1 MKKQGLYIP
10 PSLVDIDE
18 NMSVNLNS
26 KTENGGVT
34 AKSLSIPQI
43 DPIFSYKTK
52 GGDIY
57 VYVVK
62 TEIMKIAI
70 MTFDDTSTE
79 YVYAAI
85 TLTSSWESEHLI
97 FNAENNFPFDEDNP
111 FVELHKDEVAMQ
123 ELGELLANVFYSG
136 E

>member
-1 MKKQGLYIP
+1 MRSKMT
-10 PSLVDIDE
+10 E
-18 NMSVNLNS
+18 NLNTKS
-26 KTENGGVT
+26 ENGGVT
-34 AKSLSIPQI
+34 AQSLSIPQVE
-43 DPIFSYKTK
+43 PIFSFKTS

-62 TEIMKIAI
+62 TEIAKIAI

-79 YVYAAI
+79 YVYSAI
-85 TLTSSWESEHLI
+85 TLTSSWESEHLV

-111 FVELHKDEVAMQ
+111 FVELHKNESAMQ
-123 ELGELLANVFYSG
+123 ELAELLANVFYSG